1 MEVYEESVLLFE
13 HLLQLLLGTV
23 FIALSIVTA
32 LFNEMDPN

>member
-13 HLLQLLLGTV
+13 HLLQLFLGIA
-23 FIALSIVTA
+23 FIALSIVIA